1 MKLELESLN
10 KSFSENIET
19 SNVARENMNDMI
31 AQRKQIENELEMLDN
46 HMFAKDEDLRKMQEQ
61 LRIAVE
67 GVEDQSEDKD
77 NEIRM
82 LVATLHE
89 KDAELAELHG
99 RAEALSNTLHEK
111 DTALDELHGR
121 AEALYNTLNEK
132 DRALEEKNTALKELH
147 GRVEELSNTLNEKNT
162 ELADSSRS
170 SQRVDELSILL
181 QNLTEQKDT
190 ELQDKTSDLREKDTE
205 LQEKTFDLREK
216 DAALRE
222 KDDDLRVKDTEI
234 QDKDTALREKGVE
247 VREKDAALREKD
259 AALREKDA
267 ELKDKNEEIMK
278 CSLRIQEVSAALQ
291 EQSEKDEER
300 YHEKESIIQQKRE
313 LNLRLNEAEKANTD
327 IINMTFKEKNN
338 LETKNKDFQQFV
350 SDLKKENRR
359 MSEDMARM
367 SHDLEMSESVLKRS
381 NDEMQTKL
389 YSTNVHRENAESE
402 VSTWSERASEL
413 DKRNIQLCQGRD
425 ELIRKNV
432 DLEGIA
438 SERRRLDQ
446 ELFEQRERLETE
458 RREHE
463 SQRCDLESTI
473 ASLAAKVDKAES
485 ECMASREERVVI
497 DNMKRDLEA
506 ERIRRENLNQT
517 LGQTEEDNRKL
528 ETKIRFLTE
537 DMLKM

>member
-1 MKLELESLN
+1 MKIELESLN

-121 AEALYNTLNEK
+121 AEAL
-132 DRALEEKNTALKELH
+132 
-147 GRVEELSNTLNEKNT
+147 SNTLNEKNT

-222 KDDDLRVKDTEI
+222 KDDDLRVKDAEI

-247 VREKDAALREKD
+247 VREKD

-402 VSTWSERASEL
+402 VSTWSERASE
-413 DKRNIQLCQGRD
+413 
-425 ELIRKNV
+425 
-432 DLEGIA
+432 
-438 SERRRLDQ
+438 
-446 ELFEQRERLETE
+446 
-458 RREHE
+458 H
-463 SQRCDLESTI
+463 
-473 ASLAAKVDKAES
+473 
-485 ECMASREERVVI
+485 
-497 DNMKRDLEA
+497 
-506 ERIRRENLNQT
+506 
-517 LGQTEEDNRKL
+517 
-528 ETKIRFLTE
+528 
-537 DMLKM
+537 